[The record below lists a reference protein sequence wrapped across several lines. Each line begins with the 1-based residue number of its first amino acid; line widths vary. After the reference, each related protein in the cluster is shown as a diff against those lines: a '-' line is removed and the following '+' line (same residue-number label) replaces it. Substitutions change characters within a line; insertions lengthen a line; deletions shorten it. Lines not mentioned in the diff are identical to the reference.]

1 MQYSAILY
9 EAKEGRCWIQGTALP
24 SGRNMNDTGS
34 LARWIALKAILAT
47 DYGLVLDETERG
59 SEVSYD
65 QSES

>member
-1 MQYSAILY
+1 MQYSAIPY

-24 SGRNMNDTGS
+24 SGPNMNDTGS
-34 LARWIALKAILAT
+34 LARWIALNAILAA

>member
-1 MQYSAILY
+1 MQYTAIPY

-34 LARWIALKAILAT
+34 LARWIALKAILAA
-47 DYGLVLDETERG
+47 DYRLVLDETG
-59 SEVSYD
+59 WDSEVNHD